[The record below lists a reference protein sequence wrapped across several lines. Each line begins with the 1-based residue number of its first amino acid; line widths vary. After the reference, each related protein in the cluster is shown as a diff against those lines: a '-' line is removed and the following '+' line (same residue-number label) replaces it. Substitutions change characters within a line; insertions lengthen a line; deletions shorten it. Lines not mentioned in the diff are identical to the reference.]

1 MAYKF
6 RLPEMGEG
14 LTEGDIASFLVKEGD
29 QVKDGDPLVE
39 IQTDK
44 STTQLVSPVAGTI
57 KKIEAK
63 EDDHVEKGN
72 DLVLIDDG
80 KDGVSTNVEDE
91 DAEDADDSADDTAA
105 EESSAPVESEA
116 PAASSAPAPAPKQGG
131 VAPLAE
137 PNKLV
142 MAMPSVRQ
150 YARDKG
156 VDISLV
162 QPSGNHGQVLKED
175 IDNFN
180 GAAASGPAAS
190 APAANATV
198 AASAPAAGNTI
209 KPYEGAGKDA
219 ETREP
224 LSKMRQIIAKNMRES
239 ADISPMVTVFANAE
253 VSKMMANRKKYKPV
267 AADQGIHLTFLPY
280 VVKAL
285 IAMMKKYPEFNSSID
300 DSTQELVQKHYY
312 NIGIATSTDHG
323 LYNPNIK
330 NADSKSMFE
339 IAKEISDNAEAAE
352 ENKLSPES
360 MVHGC
365 MTISN
370 IGSMRG
376 GWFTPI
382 INQPE
387 VAILGMG
394 TIATE
399 PVVNADGEIV
409 VGHNMKLSLTVDHR
423 LIDGA
428 LATEALNYLKKLLE
442 DPELLMMEG

>member
-29 QVKDGDPLVE
+29 QIKADDPLVE

-44 STTQLVSPVAGTI
+44 STTQLVSPVDGTVT
-57 KKIEAK
+57 KLDAK
-63 EDDHVEKGN
+63 EDDHVEKGDN
-72 DLVLIDDG
+72 LVEIDDG
-80 KDGVSTNVEDE
+80 KDGVSTNVEADDDE
-91 DAEDADDSADDTAA
+91 DAGDDSADEAPAA
-105 EESSAPVESEA
+105 EESSAPAESAA
-116 PAASSAPAPAPKQGG
+116 PAKPAAPAKGG

-180 GAAASGPAAS
+180 GAAASAPAAS
-190 APAANATV
+190 AETAA
-198 AASAPAAGNTI
+198 AAPKAGNTI
-209 KPYEGAGKDA
+209 KPYTGAGEDA

-224 LSKMRQIIAKNMRES
+224 LSNMRKIIAKNMRDS
-239 ADISPMVTVFANAE
+239 VDISPMVTVFANAE
-253 VSKMMANRKKYKPV
+253 VSKLMANRKKYKPV
-267 AADQGIHLTFLPY
+267 AAEQGIHLTFLPY

-285 IAMMKKYPEFNSSID
+285 IAMMKKYPEFNASID
-300 DSTQELVQKHYY
+300 DSTHELVQKHYY

-339 IAKEISDNAEAAE
+339 IAKEISDNAQAAE
-352 ENKLSPES
+352 DNKLSPDS
-360 MVHGC
+360 MAHGC

-399 PVVNADGEIV
+399 PIVNDEGEIV

-442 DPELLMMEG
+442 DPELLLMEG

>member
-29 QVKDGDPLVE
+29 QIKADDPLVE
-39 IQTDK
+39 VQTDK
-44 STTQLVSPVAGTI
+44 STTQLVSPVDGTVT
-57 KKIEAK
+57 KLDAK
-63 EDDHVEKGN
+63 EDDHVEKGD
-72 DLVLIDDG
+72 DLVEIDDG
-80 KDGVSTNVEDE
+80 KDGVSTNVEADDD
-91 DAEDADDSADDTAA
+91 DADAGDDSADEAPA
-105 EESSAPVESEA
+105 EEESSAPAESAA
-116 PAASSAPAPAPKQGG
+116 PAKPAAPAKGG
-131 VAPLAE
+131 VAPLAQ

-150 YARDKG
+150 YARDTG

-180 GAAASGPAAS
+180 GAAAS
-190 APAANATV
+190 APAAASEAT
-198 AASAPAAGNTI
+198 AAAPKAGNTI
-209 KPYEGAGKDA
+209 TPYTGAGQDA

-224 LSKMRQIIAKNMRES
+224 LSNMRKIIAKNMRDS
-239 ADISPMVTVFANAE
+239 VDISPMVTVFANAE
-253 VSKMMANRKKYKPV
+253 VSKLMANRKKYKPV
-267 AADQGIHLTFLPY
+267 AAEQGIHLTFLPY

-300 DSTQELVQKHYY
+300 DSTHELVQKHYY

-339 IAKEISDNAEAAE
+339 IAKEISDNAQAAE
-352 ENKLSPES
+352 DNKLSPDS

-399 PVVNADGEIV
+399 PVVNDEGEIV

>member
-29 QVKDGDPLVE
+29 KVKDGDPLVE

-44 STTQLVSPVAGTI
+44 STTQLVSPVSGTI

-63 EDDHVEKGN
+63 EDDHVEKGD
-72 DLVLIDDG
+72 DLVIIDDG
-80 KDGVSTNVEDE
+80 KDGVSTNVEEDGSD
-91 DAEDADDSADDTAA
+91 DAEDEPA
-105 EESSAPVESEA
+105 EESSASAGSEVSV
-116 PAASSAPAPAPKQGG
+116 ASSAPASATKKGG
-131 VAPLAE
+131 VAPLAK

-162 QPSGNHGQVLKED
+162 QPTGKHGQVLKID

-180 GAAASGPAAS
+180 GNAGKAAS
-190 APAANATV
+190 ASASNTSAAV
-198 AASAPAAGNTI
+198 ASAPAAGNTI

-224 LSKMRQIIAKNMRES
+224 LSNMRKIIAKNMRDSVE
-239 ADISPMVTVFANAE
+239 ISPMVTVFANAE
-253 VSKMMANRKKYKPV
+253 VSKMMANRKKYKAI
-267 AADQGIHLTFLPY
+267 AAEQGIHLTFLPY

-285 IAMMKKYPEFNSSID
+285 IAMMKKYPEFNCSID

-339 IAKEISDNAEAAE
+339 IAKEISENAQAAE
-352 ENKLSPES
+352 DNKLSPDS
-360 MVHGC
+360 MAHGS

-399 PVVNADGEIV
+399 PIVNADGEIV

>member
-80 KDGVSTNVEDE
+80 KDGVSTNVDSE
-91 DAEDADDSADDTAA
+91 DAEDADDGADDTAA
-105 EESSAPVESEA
+105 EESSAPAESEA
-116 PAASSAPAPAPKQGG
+116 PAASSEPAPAPKQGG

-180 GAAASGPAAS
+180 GAAAS
-190 APAANATV
+190 APAANTAST
-198 AASAPAAGNTI
+198 AASAPAAGNAI

-224 LSKMRQIIAKNMRES
+224 LSKMRQIIAKNMRDS
-239 ADISPMVTVFANAE
+239 VDISPMVTVFANAE
-253 VSKMMANRKKYKPV
+253 VSKIMANRKKYKAI

-352 ENKLSPES
+352 ENKLSPDS
-360 MVHGC
+360 MAHGC

-399 PVVNADGEIV
+399 PIVNADGEIV

>member
-14 LTEGDIASFLVKEGD
+14 LTEGDIASFLVKEDD

-80 KDGVSTNVEDE
+80 KDGVSTNVDSE
-91 DAEDADDSADDTAA
+91 DAEDADDGADDTAA
-105 EESSAPVESEA
+105 EESSAPAESEA
-116 PAASSAPAPAPKQGG
+116 PAASSEPAPAPKQGG

-180 GAAASGPAAS
+180 GAAAS
-190 APAANATV
+190 APAANTAST
-198 AASAPAAGNTI
+198 AASAPAAGNAI

-224 LSKMRQIIAKNMRES
+224 LSKMRQIIAKNMRDS
-239 ADISPMVTVFANAE
+239 VDISPMITVFANAE
-253 VSKMMANRKKYKPV
+253 VSKMMANRKKYKAI

-352 ENKLSPES
+352 ENKLSPDS
-360 MVHGC
+360 MAHGC

-399 PVVNADGEIV
+399 PIVNADGEIV

>member
-80 KDGVSTNVEDE
+80 KDGVSTNV
-91 DAEDADDSADDTAA
+91 DAEDADDSAGDTAA
-105 EESSAPVESEA
+105 EESSAPAESEA
-116 PAASSAPAPAPKQGG
+116 PAASSEPAPAPKQGG

-162 QPSGNHGQVLKED
+162 QPSGNHGQVLKID

-180 GAAASGPAAS
+180 GNAAS
-190 APAANATV
+190 APAAAATAP
-198 AASAPAAGNTI
+198 AASAPAAGNAI

-224 LSKMRQIIAKNMRES
+224 LSKMRQIIAKNMRDS
-239 ADISPMVTVFANAE
+239 VDISPMVTVFANAE
-253 VSKMMANRKKYKPV
+253 VSKMMANRKKYKAI

-352 ENKLSPES
+352 ENKLSPDS
-360 MVHGC
+360 MAHGC

-370 IGSMRG
+370 IGSMCG

-399 PVVNADGEIV
+399 PIVNADGEIV

>member
-80 KDGVSTNVEDE
+80 KDGVSTNVDDE

-105 EESSAPVESEA
+105 EESSAPAESEA
-116 PAASSAPAPAPKQGG
+116 PAASSEPAPAPKQGG

-180 GAAASGPAAS
+180 GAAAS
-190 APAANATV
+190 APAANTA

-323 LYNPNIK
+323 LYNLNIK

-360 MVHGC
+360 MAHGC

>member
-14 LTEGDIASFLVKEGD
+14 LTEGDVASFLVKEGD
-29 QVKDGDPLVE
+29 KIKADDPLVE

-44 STTQLVSPVAGTI
+44 STTQLVSPVDGTVT
-57 KKIEAK
+57 KIDVK
-63 EDDHVEKGN
+63 EDDHVEKGD
-72 DLVLIDDG
+72 DLVEIDDG
-80 KDGVSTNVEDE
+80 KDGESTNVETD
-91 DAEDADDSADDTAA
+91 DSSSSDDSADEAPA
-105 EESSAPVESEA
+105 EEESAPAESEA
-116 PAASSAPAPAPKQGG
+116 PAKPATPAAKQGS

-180 GAAASGPAAS
+180 GAAAA
-190 APAANATV
+190 APAAGAT
-198 AASAPAAGNTI
+198 AAAAPKSGNTI
-209 KPYEGAGKDA
+209 KPYTGAGEDA

-253 VSKMMANRKKYKPV
+253 VSKIMANRKKYKPV

-280 VVKAL
+280 VVKA
-285 IAMMKKYPEFNSSID
+285 IVAMMKKYPEFNSSID

-339 IAKEISDNAEAAE
+339 IAKEISDNAQAAE
-352 ENKLSPES
+352 DNKLSPES
-360 MVHGC
+360 MAHGC
-365 MTISN
+365 ITISN

-399 PVVNADGEIV
+399 PIVNADGEIV

-442 DPELLMMEG
+442 DPDLLMMEG

>member
-14 LTEGDIASFLVKEGD
+14 LTEGDVASWLVKEGD
-29 QVKDGDPLVE
+29 QIKADDPLIE

-44 STTQLVSPVAGTI
+44 STTQLVSPVDGTV
-57 KKIEAK
+57 KTLNVK
-63 EDDHVEKGN
+63 EDDHVEKGD
-72 DLVLIDDG
+72 DLLLIDDG
-80 KDGVSTNVEDE
+80 KDGVSTNVEAEGGDDDDE
-91 DAEDADDSADDTAA
+91 D
-105 EESSAPVESEA
+105 EA
-116 PAASSAPAPAPKQGG
+116 PAEEEAPKDEAPKEDAAPAKGG

-162 QPSGNHGQVLKED
+162 QPSGKHGQVLKED

-180 GAAASGPAAS
+180 GAAAPANGAAS
-190 APAANATV
+190 AAAAAPAK
-198 AASAPAAGNTI
+198 AAGNTI
-209 KPYEGAGKDA
+209 KPYKGAGEDA

-224 LSKMRQIIAKNMRES
+224 LSNMRKTIAKNMRKS
-239 ADISPMVTVFANAE
+239 VDISPMITLLDDVE
-253 VSKMMANRKKYKPV
+253 VSAMMANRKKYKPV
-267 AADQGIHLTFLPY
+267 AADQGVHLTFLPY

-285 IAMMKKYPEFNSSID
+285 VATMKKFPEFNCSID
-300 DSTQELVQKHYY
+300 DSTMELVQKHYY
-312 NIGIATSTDHG
+312 NIGIATNTDHG
-323 LYNPNIK
+323 LYVPNIK
-330 NADSKSMFE
+330 KADSKSMIE
-339 IAKEISDNAEAAE
+339 IAKEIADNAQAAE
-352 ENKLSPES
+352 DNKLSPDS
-360 MVHGC
+360 MAGTS

-376 GWFTPI
+376 KWFTPI

-387 VAILGMG
+387 VAILGVG

-399 PVVNADGEIV
+399 PIVNDKGEIV
-409 VGHNMKLSLTVDHR
+409 VGHMMKLSLTVDHR
-423 LIDGA
+423 LIDGGLGQNA
-428 LATEALNYLKKLLE
+428 MNYLKKLLH
-442 DPELLMMEG
+442 DPELLALEA

>member
-72 DLVLIDDG
+72 DLVLIDDA
-80 KDGVSTNVEDE
+80 KDGVSTNV
-91 DAEDADDSADDTAA
+91 DAEDADDSADDTVA
-105 EESSAPVESEA
+105 EESSAPAESEA
-116 PAASSAPAPAPKQGG
+116 PAASSGPAPAPKQGG

-162 QPSGNHGQVLKED
+162 QPSGNHGQVLKID

-180 GAAASGPAAS
+180 GNAAS
-190 APAANATV
+190 AQAAAATAP

-224 LSKMRQIIAKNMRES
+224 LSKMRQIIAKNMRDS
-239 ADISPMVTVFANAE
+239 VDISPMVTVFANAE
-253 VSKMMANRKKYKPV
+253 VSKMMANRKKYKAI

-352 ENKLSPES
+352 ENKLSPDS
-360 MVHGC
+360 MAHGC

-399 PVVNADGEIV
+399 PIVNADGEIV

>member
-180 GAAASGPAAS
+180 GAAASAPAAS

-209 KPYEGAGKDA
+209 KPYEGAGKDD

-399 PVVNADGEIV
+399 PVVNSDGEIV

>member
-80 KDGVSTNVEDE
+80 KDGVSTNV

-105 EESSAPVESEA
+105 EESSAPAESEA
-116 PAASSAPAPAPKQGG
+116 PAASSEPAPAPKQGG

-162 QPSGNHGQVLKED
+162 QPSGNHGQVLKID

-180 GAAASGPAAS
+180 GNAAS
-190 APAANATV
+190 APAAAATAP
-198 AASAPAAGNTI
+198 AASAPAAGNAI

-224 LSKMRQIIAKNMRES
+224 LSKMRQIIAKNMRDS
-239 ADISPMVTVFANAE
+239 VDISPMVTVFANAE
-253 VSKMMANRKKYKPV
+253 VSKMMANRKKYKAI

-352 ENKLSPES
+352 ENKLSPDS
-360 MVHGC
+360 MAHGC

-399 PVVNADGEIV
+399 PIVNADGEIV

>member
-80 KDGVSTNVEDE
+80 KDGVSTNVDSE
-91 DAEDADDSADDTAA
+91 DAEDADDGADDTAA
-105 EESSAPVESEA
+105 EESSSPAESEA
-116 PAASSAPAPAPKQGG
+116 PAASSEPAPAPKQGG

-180 GAAASGPAAS
+180 GAAAS
-190 APAANATV
+190 APAANTAST
-198 AASAPAAGNTI
+198 AASAPAAGNAI

-224 LSKMRQIIAKNMRES
+224 LSKMRQIIAKNMRDS
-239 ADISPMVTVFANAE
+239 VDISPMVTVFANAE
-253 VSKMMANRKKYKPV
+253 VSKMMANRKKYKAI

-352 ENKLSPES
+352 ENKLSPDS
-360 MVHGC
+360 MAHGC

-399 PVVNADGEIV
+399 PIVNADGEIV

>member
-44 STTQLVSPVAGTI
+44 STAQLVSPVAGTI

-80 KDGVSTNVEDE
+80 KDGVSTNV

-105 EESSAPVESEA
+105 EESSAPAESEA
-116 PAASSAPAPAPKQGG
+116 PAASSEPAPAPKQGG

-162 QPSGNHGQVLKED
+162 QPSGNHGQVLKID

-180 GAAASGPAAS
+180 GNAAS
-190 APAANATV
+190 APAAAATAP

-209 KPYEGAGKDA
+209 KPYEGAAGKDA

-224 LSKMRQIIAKNMRES
+224 LSKMRQIIAKNMRDS
-239 ADISPMVTVFANAE
+239 VDISPMVTVFANAE
-253 VSKMMANRKKYKPV
+253 VSKMMANRKKYKAI

-352 ENKLSPES
+352 ENKLSPDS
-360 MVHGC
+360 MAHGC

-399 PVVNADGEIV
+399 PIVNADGEIV

>member
-14 LTEGDIASFLVKEGD
+14 LTEGDVASFLVKEGD
-29 QVKDGDPLVE
+29 QIKADDPLVE

-44 STTQLVSPVAGTI
+44 STTQLVSPVDGTVT
-57 KKIEAK
+57 KIDVK
-63 EDDHVEKGN
+63 EDDRVEKGD
-72 DLVLIDDG
+72 DLVEIDDG
-80 KDGVSTNVEDE
+80 KDGVNTNVETD
-91 DAEDADDSADDTAA
+91 DSDSDDSADEAPA
-105 EESSAPVESEA
+105 EEESAQAESEA
-116 PAASSAPAPAPKQGG
+116 PAKPAAPAAKQGG

-180 GAAASGPAAS
+180 GAAAA
-190 APAANATV
+190 
-198 AASAPAAGNTI
+198 APAAGAAAATAAAPKAGNTI
-209 KPYEGAGKDA
+209 TPYTGAGQDA

-224 LSKMRQIIAKNMRES
+224 LSNMRKIIAKNMRES
-239 ADISPMVTVFANAE
+239 ADISPMVTIFANAE
-253 VSKMMANRKKYKPV
+253 VSKLMANRKKYKPV

-280 VVKAL
+280 VVKAI

-312 NIGIATSTDHG
+312 NVGIATSTDHG

-339 IAKEISDNAEAAE
+339 IAKEISENAQAAE
-352 ENKLSPES
+352 DNKLSPDS
-360 MVHGC
+360 MAHGC
-365 MTISN
+365 ITISN

-399 PVVNADGEIV
+399 PVVNEDGEIV

>member
-80 KDGVSTNVEDE
+80 KDGVSTNVDSE
-91 DAEDADDSADDTAA
+91 DAEDADDGADDTAA
-105 EESSAPVESEA
+105 EESSAPAESEA
-116 PAASSAPAPAPKQGG
+116 PAASSEPAPAPKQGG

-180 GAAASGPAAS
+180 GAAAS
-190 APAANATV
+190 APAANTAST
-198 AASAPAAGNTI
+198 AASAPAAGNAI

-224 LSKMRQIIAKNMRES
+224 LSKMRQIIAKNMRDS
-239 ADISPMVTVFANAE
+239 VDISPMVTVFANAE
-253 VSKMMANRKKYKPV
+253 VSKMMANRKKYKAI

-352 ENKLSPES
+352 ENKLSPDS
-360 MVHGC
+360 MAHDC

-399 PVVNADGEIV
+399 PIVNADGEIV

>member
-29 QVKDGDPLVE
+29 QIKADDPLVE
-39 IQTDK
+39 VQTDK
-44 STTQLVSPVAGTI
+44 STTQLVSPVDGTVT
-57 KKIEAK
+57 KLDAK
-63 EDDHVEKGN
+63 EDDHVEKGD
-72 DLVLIDDG
+72 DLVEIDDG
-80 KDGVSTNVEDE
+80 KDGVSTNVEADDD
-91 DAEDADDSADDTAA
+91 DADAGDDSADEAPA
-105 EESSAPVESEA
+105 EEESSAPAESAA
-116 PAASSAPAPAPKQGG
+116 PAKPAAPAKGG
-131 VAPLAE
+131 VAPLAQ

-180 GAAASGPAAS
+180 GAAAS
-190 APAANATV
+190 APAAASE
-198 AASAPAAGNTI
+198 AAAAPKAGNTI
-209 KPYEGAGKDA
+209 TPYTGAGQDA

-224 LSKMRQIIAKNMRES
+224 LSNMRKIIAKNMRDS
-239 ADISPMVTVFANAE
+239 VDISPMVTVFANAE
-253 VSKMMANRKKYKPV
+253 VSKLMANRKKYKPV
-267 AADQGIHLTFLPY
+267 AAEQGIHLTFLPY

-300 DSTQELVQKHYY
+300 DSTHELVQKHYY

-339 IAKEISDNAEAAE
+339 IAKEISDNAQAAE
-352 ENKLSPES
+352 DNKLSPDR
-360 MVHGC
+360 MTHGC

-399 PVVNADGEIV
+399 PVVNDEGEIV

>member
-80 KDGVSTNVEDE
+80 KDGVSTNVDSE
-91 DAEDADDSADDTAA
+91 DAEDADDSANDTAA
-105 EESSAPVESEA
+105 EESSAPAESET
-116 PAASSAPAPAPKQGG
+116 PATSSEPAPAPKQGG

-180 GAAASGPAAS
+180 GAAAS
-190 APAANATV
+190 APAANTATA

-253 VSKMMANRKKYKPV
+253 VSKMMANRKKYKAV

-339 IAKEISDNAEAAE
+339 IAKEISDNAQAAE
-352 ENKLSPES
+352 DNKLSPES
-360 MVHGC
+360 MAHGC
-365 MTISN
+365 ITISN

>member
-80 KDGVSTNVEDE
+80 KDGVSTNVDNE

-105 EESSAPVESEA
+105 EESSAPAESEA
-116 PAASSAPAPAPKQGG
+116 PAASSEPAPAPKQGG

-180 GAAASGPAAS
+180 GAAAS
-190 APAANATV
+190 APAANTA

-360 MVHGC
+360 MAHGC

>member
-63 EDDHVEKGN
+63 EDDHVEKGD
-72 DLVLIDDG
+72 DLVIIDDG
-80 KDGVSTNVEDE
+80 KDGVSTNVD
-91 DAEDADDSADDTAA
+91 DADSEDSDDADDTAA
-105 EESSAPVESEA
+105 EESSAPAESEA
-116 PAASSAPAPAPKQGG
+116 PVASSEPAPAAKKGG

-162 QPSGNHGQVLKED
+162 QPTGNHGQVLKID

-180 GAAASGPAAS
+180 GNAASTPATNATAAASAS
-190 APAANATV
+190 
-198 AASAPAAGNTI
+198 AAGNTI

-224 LSKMRQIIAKNMRES
+224 LSNMRKIIAKNMRDS
-239 ADISPMVTVFANAE
+239 VDISPMVTVFANAE
-253 VSKMMANRKKYKPV
+253 VSKMMANRKKYKAV

-285 IAMMKKYPEFNSSID
+285 IAMMKKYPEFNCSID
-300 DSTQELVQKHYY
+300 DSAQELVQKHYY

-339 IAKEISDNAEAAE
+339 IAKEISDNAQAAE
-352 ENKLSPES
+352 DNKLSPDS
-360 MVHGC
+360 MAHGS

-399 PVVNADGEIV
+399 PIVNADGEIV

>member
-80 KDGVSTNVEDE
+80 KDGVSTNVDSE
-91 DAEDADDSADDTAA
+91 DAEDADDSANDTAA
-105 EESSAPVESEA
+105 EESSAPAESET
-116 PAASSAPAPAPKQGG
+116 PAASSEPAPAPKQGG

-180 GAAASGPAAS
+180 GAAAS
-190 APAANATV
+190 APAANTATV

-253 VSKMMANRKKYKPV
+253 VSKMMANRKKYKAV

-339 IAKEISDNAEAAE
+339 IAKEISDNAQAAE
-352 ENKLSPES
+352 DNKLSPES
-360 MVHGC
+360 MAHGC
-365 MTISN
+365 ITISN

>member
-14 LTEGDIASFLVKEGD
+14 LTEGDVASWLVKEGD
-29 QVKDGDPLVE
+29 QIKADDPLIE

-44 STTQLVSPVAGTI
+44 STTQLVSPVDGTV
-57 KKIEAK
+57 KTLNVK
-63 EDDHVEKGN
+63 EDDHVEKGD
-72 DLVLIDDG
+72 DLLLIDDG
-80 KDGVSTNVEDE
+80 KDGVSTNVEAEGGDDDDE
-91 DAEDADDSADDTAA
+91 D
-105 EESSAPVESEA
+105 EA
-116 PAASSAPAPAPKQGG
+116 PAEDEAPKDEAPKEDAAPAKGG

-162 QPSGNHGQVLKED
+162 QPSGKHGQVLKED

-180 GAAASGPAAS
+180 GAAAPANGA
-190 APAANATV
+190 APAA
-198 AASAPAAGNTI
+198 AAAPAKAAGNTI
-209 KPYEGAGKDA
+209 KPYKGAGEDA

-224 LSKMRQIIAKNMRES
+224 LSNMRKIIAKNMRKS
-239 ADISPMVTVFANAE
+239 VDISPMITLLDDVE
-253 VSKMMANRKKYKPV
+253 VSAMMANRKKYKPV
-267 AADQGIHLTFLPY
+267 AADQGVHLTFLPY

-285 IAMMKKYPEFNSSID
+285 VATMKKFPEFNCSID
-300 DSTQELVQKHYY
+300 DSTMELVQKHYY
-312 NIGIATSTDHG
+312 NIGIATNTDHG
-323 LYNPNIK
+323 LYVPNIK
-330 NADSKSMFE
+330 KADSKSMIE
-339 IAKEISDNAEAAE
+339 IAKEIADNAQAAE
-352 ENKLSPES
+352 DNKLSPDS
-360 MVHGC
+360 MAGTS

-376 GWFTPI
+376 KWFTPI

-387 VAILGMG
+387 VAILGVG

-399 PVVNADGEIV
+399 PIVNEKGEIV
-409 VGHNMKLSLTVDHR
+409 VGHMMKLSLTVDHR
-423 LIDGA
+423 LIDGGLGQNA
-428 LATEALNYLKKLLE
+428 MNYLKKLLH
-442 DPELLMMEG
+442 DPELLALEA

>member
-80 KDGVSTNVEDE
+80 KDGVSTNVDVDDE

-105 EESSAPVESEA
+105 EESSAPAESEA
-116 PAASSAPAPAPKQGG
+116 PAASSEPAPAPKQGG

-180 GAAASGPAAS
+180 GAAAS
-190 APAANATV
+190 APAANTA

-360 MVHGC
+360 MAHGC

>member
-80 KDGVSTNVEDE
+80 KDGVSTNVDSE
-91 DAEDADDSADDTAA
+91 DAEDADDGADDTAA
-105 EESSAPVESEA
+105 EESSAPAESEA
-116 PAASSAPAPAPKQGG
+116 PAASSEPAPAPKQGG

-180 GAAASGPAAS
+180 GAAAS
-190 APAANATV
+190 APATNTAGT
-198 AASAPAAGNTI
+198 AASAPAAGNAI

-224 LSKMRQIIAKNMRES
+224 LSKMRQIIAKNMRDS
-239 ADISPMVTVFANAE
+239 VDISPMVTVFANAE
-253 VSKMMANRKKYKPV
+253 ISKMMANRKKYKAI

-352 ENKLSPES
+352 ENKLSPDS
-360 MVHGC
+360 MAHGC

-399 PVVNADGEIV
+399 PIVNADGEIV

>member
-14 LTEGDIASFLVKEGD
+14 LTEGDVASFLVKEGD
-29 QVKDGDPLVE
+29 QIKADDPLVE

-44 STTQLVSPVAGTI
+44 STTQLVSPVDGTVT
-57 KKIEAK
+57 KIDVK
-63 EDDHVEKGN
+63 EDDHVEKGD
-72 DLVLIDDG
+72 DLVEIDDG
-80 KDGVSTNVEDE
+80 KDGESTNVETD
-91 DAEDADDSADDTAA
+91 DSDSSDDSADEAPA
-105 EESSAPVESEA
+105 EEESAPAESEA
-116 PAASSAPAPAPKQGG
+116 PAKPAAPAAKQGS

-180 GAAASGPAAS
+180 GAAAA
-190 APAANATV
+190 
-198 AASAPAAGNTI
+198 APAAGATAAAAPKAGNTI
-209 KPYEGAGKDA
+209 TPYTGAGEDA

-224 LSKMRQIIAKNMRES
+224 LSNMRKIIAKNMRES
-239 ADISPMVTVFANAE
+239 ADISPMVTIFANAE
-253 VSKMMANRKKYKPV
+253 VSKIMANRKKYKPV
-267 AADQGIHLTFLPY
+267 AADEGIHLTFLPY
-280 VVKAL
+280 VVKA
-285 IAMMKKYPEFNSSID
+285 IVAMMKKYPEFNSSID

-312 NIGIATSTDHG
+312 NVGIATSTDHG

-339 IAKEISDNAEAAE
+339 IAKEISDNAQAAE
-352 ENKLSPES
+352 DNKLSPES
-360 MVHGC
+360 MAHGC
-365 MTISN
+365 ITISN

-442 DPELLMMEG
+442 DPDLLMMEG

>member
-116 PAASSAPAPAPKQGG
+116 PAASSEPAPAPKQGG

-180 GAAASGPAAS
+180 GAAAS

-209 KPYEGAGKDA
+209 KSYEGAGKDA

-224 LSKMRQIIAKNMRES
+224 LSKMRQVIAKNMRES

>member
-180 GAAASGPAAS
+180 GAAAS

-209 KPYEGAGKDA
+209 KPYEGAGKDD

-399 PVVNADGEIV
+399 PVVNADGDIV
-409 VGHNMKLSLTVDHR
+409 VGHIMKLSFTVDHR